1 MKKHYTETL
10 IAIVAIAFLIFIYY
24 MSRDTEYDCSNANPT
39 EQYEVLQRC
48 AELDSGALMT
58 KRVLLD
64 WCAQEIK
71 EMSCRAI
78 K

>member
-1 MKKHYTETL
+1 MKKYYTETL
-10 IAIVAIAFLIFIYY
+10 IAIVAITFLIFVYF

-39 EQYEVLQRC
+39 EQHEALQRC
-48 AELDSGALMT
+48 AKLDSGTLMT
-58 KRVLLD
+58 KGALLD

-71 EMSCRAI
+71 EMSCKAI